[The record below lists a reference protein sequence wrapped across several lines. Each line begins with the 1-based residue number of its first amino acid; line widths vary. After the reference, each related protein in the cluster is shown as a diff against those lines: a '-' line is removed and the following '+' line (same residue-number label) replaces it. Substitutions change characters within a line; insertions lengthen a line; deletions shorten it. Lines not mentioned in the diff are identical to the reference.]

1 MITVAV
7 NHCGCAA
14 VVESGT
20 DHPPFFAYIGPHAP
34 HLPSTPPPYHVDPSI
49 AQIPVPK
56 DAIYGTL
63 STDKHDFLARE
74 STIND
79 TDAAAIQTE
88 YTRLQSLV
96 AVDVVVQELV
106 EYLKSKGEWNRT

>member
-1 MITVAV
+1 M
-7 NHCGCAA
+7 NHCLAHCL
-14 VVESGT
+14 VSCE
-20 DHPPFFAYIGPHAP
+20 P
-34 HLPSTPPPYHVDPSI
+34 
-49 AQIPVPK
+49 
-56 DAIYGTL
+56 L

-79 TDAAAIQTE
+79 TDAAAIQTA